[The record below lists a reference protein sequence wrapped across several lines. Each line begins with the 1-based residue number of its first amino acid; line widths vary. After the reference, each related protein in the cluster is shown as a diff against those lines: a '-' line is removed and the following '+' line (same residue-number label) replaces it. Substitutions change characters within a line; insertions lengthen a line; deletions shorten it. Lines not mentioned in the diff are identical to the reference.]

1 MYKGYDI
8 VKVGKIPKTKLKK
21 AIKGAAISF
30 TKDELAG
37 NDYQM
42 LVHPSNAKVMKVAQS
57 KNKGISGIKFSE
69 PEIMTDMEY
78 HSNTGGSLS
87 GGSIWDS
94 IWRGLKTV
102 GNVLKE
108 SGAATALADFGQN
121 ALTPIIGAPLANV
134 GRQLVKNVTGVGIN
148 AAKEKRLANLA
159 KARFAKKN
167 KKSASGGSF
176 LIN

>member
-8 VKVGKIPKTKLKK
+8 VKVGKIPKAKLKK
-21 AIKGAAISF
+21 AIKGSAISF

-42 LVHPSNAKVMKVAQS
+42 LVHPSNAKMMKAAQS
-57 KNKGISGIKFSE
+57 KNKGVSGIKFSE
-69 PEIMTDMEY
+69 PEIMTDIDY

-87 GGSIWDS
+87 GGSIWSD
-94 IWRGLKTV
+94 IWSGIKKV
-102 GNVLKE
+102 GNFVKD
-108 SGAATALADFGQN
+108 SGIGTILADSAATALTP
-121 ALTPIIGAPLANV
+121 ALGPLAPV
-134 GRQLVKNVTGVGIN
+134 GRQLFKNVTGVGLD
-148 AAKEKRLANLA
+148 AKEKRLANLA
-159 KARFAKKN
+159 KAREAKKN